1 MNIFLSLIS
10 LILFFLLYYFYKKLR
25 AFKMRCYVNSEL
37 KPWDYSLFISY
48 LMLIIILLVSSVL
61 FILKEFLN

>member
-1 MNIFLSLIS
+1 
-10 LILFFLLYYFYKKLR
+10 
-25 AFKMRCYVNSEL
+25 MRCYVNSEL